1 MVDGIACL
9 TVQATCYVCRLSAVE
24 SVVAFAAMYLQ
35 HLQRC
40 LSQASLCH
48 TCVLPCRLFERGLAY
63 VGMDYLSHGLWD
75 KYLSYELSLGAHAQV
90 TQLYLRLLRM
100 PIQRLDEYRTR

>member
-1 MVDGIACL
+1 MSPAISA
-9 TVQATCYVCRLSAVE
+9 AT
-24 SVVAFAAMYLQ
+24 LQ
-35 HLQRC
+35 
-40 LSQASLCH
+40 SSSLYH
-48 TCVLPCRLFERGLAY
+48 SHVPPCRLFERGLAY

-75 KYLSYELSLGAHAQV
+75 KYLTYELSLGAHAQV